1 MREMHIASPSLTTA
15 EGYLVARR
23 EARESVF
30 AKTREARES
39 VFANYPAR
47 ERR

>member
-1 MREMHIASPSLTTA
+1 MHIASLSLTTT
-15 EGYLVARR
+15 EGYLVAR
-23 EARESVF
+23 
-30 AKTREARES
+30 REARES